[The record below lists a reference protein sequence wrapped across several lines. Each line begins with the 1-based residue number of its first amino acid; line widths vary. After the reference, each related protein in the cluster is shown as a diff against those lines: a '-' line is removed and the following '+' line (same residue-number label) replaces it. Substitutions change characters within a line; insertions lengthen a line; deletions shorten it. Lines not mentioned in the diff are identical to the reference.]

1 MKKSIL
7 TGLATFLSL
16 TMILFVGM
24 FVGSEFEIFERVE
37 ERIEEVTKERES
49 DKKAYQPT
57 LEHEKRVI
65 EVVEENL
72 PAVVNI
78 VASKNIQYVDF
89 RRSDVFYF
97 LEEPEIRE
105 RLQTEQGTGFII
117 QEDGLILTNKH
128 VVQDKNAEY
137 TVFLSSGEKFNAEVL
152 ARDPMQDLAVLKIE
166 GEGLPVVKI
175 GDSDSVRPGQTAIA
189 IGNALGELQNTV
201 SVGVISGTGRR
212 VTAIG
217 GYTVEV
223 LDDVIQTD
231 AAINFGN
238 SGGPLLNLKGEVI
251 GINTATMM
259 QAEGIGFAIP
269 INKAKRAIEGAQK
282 DGRIVYP
289 FLGVRY
295 LIVDQEVEEREGLK
309 VDYGALIIGGEGDP
323 GVVKGS
329 SAEEAGL
336 KEGDIILKFNGEKI
350 TKENSLALIISRYNP
365 GDKVRLKILQEE
377 EKEIT
382 VTLGEI
388 E

>member
-7 TGLATFLSL
+7 TGVATFFFLITL
-16 TMILFVGM
+16 LFIGV
-24 FVGSEFEIFERVE
+24 FIGSEFEIFERVE
-37 ERIEEVTKERES
+37 EKIEENTKERES
-49 DKKAYQPT
+49 ERVAYQPT
-57 LEHEKRVI
+57 IEHEKMVI
-65 EVVEENL
+65 EVVEGNL

-78 VASKNIQYVDF
+78 VATKNIQYVDF

-137 TVFLSSGEKFNAEVL
+137 TVFLSSGEKFDAEVL

-166 GEGLPVVKI
+166 GEGFPIVKI

-201 SVGVISGTGRR
+201 SVGVISGIGRR
-212 VTAIG
+212 VTARG

-238 SGGPLLNLKGEVI
+238 SGGPLLNLRGEVI
-251 GINTATMM
+251 GVNTATMM
-259 QAEGIGFAIP
+259 QAEGIGFALP

-295 LIVDQEVEEREGLK
+295 LMVDQEVKEKENLK
-309 VDYGALIIGGEGDP
+309 VDYGILIIGGGGDA

-336 KEGDIILKFNGEKI
+336 KEGDIILELDGEKI

-382 VTLGEI
+382 ITLGEI